1 MKKEIIKSL
10 LNNIEEEEI
19 KTLEV
24 VNNQRIR
31 INDNIYWI
39 LDNEEANQEFFN
51 YHRDLFNDLGE
62 NDYKKIFD
70 IECDINDLDETIWE
84 IMTYEGRG
92 CLSAYDSEEIY
103 LDNDYFAYIIE

>member
-51 YHRDLFNDLGE
+51 YYRDLFNDLGE

-92 CLSAYDSEEIY
+92 CLSAYDGEEIY